1 MIQYC
6 DANGFLIDK
15 VFREEGE
22 SAKST
27 DRTQLQS
34 MLTYLAKCAKKEGIT
49 HLVISRVDRLSRQAG
64 DYALLRASMARAGV
78 TVVSVH
84 ENFDNSPA
92 GRLNENLLASF
103 AQFDNDVRSE
113 KTTAGM
119 KAAIAKGYW
128 VWKPPVGYKRGVT
141 PNHRELIRDD
151 PAANFVI
158 EAFERVASGEVPAHV
173 HRSLVDAGMT
183 AKGSKRLSKKTFHKM
198 LRNPIY
204 VGKIVVGPWDIDTT
218 GVHEALISQELFD
231 RVQGILNP
239 GKVSPKQRQTM
250 SPDFPLRNYAQCG
263 SCGTPLT
270 ASWSRG
276 NGGKFGYYRCYN
288 RMCGKTSVRKEI
300 IETAFV
306 EVLSEMT
313 LSSNQLQ
320 LLEKVV
326 RATWASRFG
335 ALEKDEQ
342 RLRSKLDS
350 LVQKSD
356 AILDAYVEGV
366 IDAET
371 YQAREA
377 KLKTEINSVRLQLA
391 SLPRLNFDVEEVLVF
406 AKKLLADL
414 PGYWNHLEPMQR
426 PSFVRAFM
434 PTGVSYANGVVRT
447 NETPWFVTSISGA
460 TTSMSTLAV
469 PTGFEPVPIP

>member
-1 MIQYC
+1 
-6 DANGFLIDK
+6 
-15 VFREEGE
+15 
-22 SAKST
+22 
-27 DRTQLQS
+27 
-34 MLTYLAKCAKKEGIT
+34 
-49 HLVISRVDRLSRQAG
+49 
-64 DYALLRASMARAGV
+64 
-78 TVVSVH
+78 
-84 ENFDNSPA
+84 
-92 GRLNENLLASF
+92 
-103 AQFDNDVRSE
+103 
-113 KTTAGM
+113 
-119 KAAIAKGYW
+119 
-128 VWKPPVGYKRGVT
+128 
-141 PNHRELIRDD
+141 
-151 PAANFVI
+151 
-158 EAFERVASGEVPAHV
+158 
-173 HRSLVDAGMT
+173 
-183 AKGSKRLSKKTFHKM
+183 
-198 LRNPIY
+198 
-204 VGKIVVGPWDIDTT
+204 
-218 GVHEALISQELFD
+218 
-231 RVQGILNP
+231 
-239 GKVSPKQRQTM
+239 
-250 SPDFPLRNYAQCG
+250 
-263 SCGTPLT
+263 
-270 ASWSRG
+270 
-276 NGGKFGYYRCYN
+276 
-288 RMCGKTSVRKEI
+288 
-300 IETAFV
+300 
-306 EVLSEMT
+306 MT
-313 LSSNQLQ
+313 LSSRQLQ

-426 PSFVRAFM
+426 PRFVRAFM